1 MEQKKKLMCG
11 LCHLVMVCCLCIF
24 FPIVKA
30 QSVYQLSVDNALPT
44 NYVRTILQDK
54 YGYLW
59 MATTSGLTRYDG
71 YQVEVLKPS
80 TMSNRKLLQDMR
92 ILGIKSW
99 GDRFLWIRLRSFLYS
114 CYDIEKNTFVDFTGN
129 GSYSQPIK
137 GYTILSA
144 SDMMA

>member
-92 ILGIKSW
+92 ILGIKS
-99 GDRFLWIRLRSFLYS
+99 DRKS
-114 CYDIEKNTFVDFTGN
+114 VV
-129 GSYSQPIK
+129 
-137 GYTILSA
+137 
-144 SDMMA
+144 